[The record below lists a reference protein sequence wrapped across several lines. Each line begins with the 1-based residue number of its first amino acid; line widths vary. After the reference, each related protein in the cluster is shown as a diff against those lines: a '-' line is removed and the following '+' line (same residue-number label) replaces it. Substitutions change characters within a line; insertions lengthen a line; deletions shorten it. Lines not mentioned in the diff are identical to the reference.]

1 MVGGHGCGKASK
13 DCIRICGTKVARKLA
28 RRFLQNV
35 RLRMRH
41 EFDVVLSAFVVTMQI
56 STFGDGTGQLSTFM
70 GEKFTSLNR
79 THLNLI

>member
-1 MVGGHGCGKASK
+1 
-13 DCIRICGTKVARKLA
+13 
-28 RRFLQNV
+28 
-35 RLRMRH
+35 MRH

-56 STFGDGTGQLSTFM
+56 STLGDGTGQLSTFM